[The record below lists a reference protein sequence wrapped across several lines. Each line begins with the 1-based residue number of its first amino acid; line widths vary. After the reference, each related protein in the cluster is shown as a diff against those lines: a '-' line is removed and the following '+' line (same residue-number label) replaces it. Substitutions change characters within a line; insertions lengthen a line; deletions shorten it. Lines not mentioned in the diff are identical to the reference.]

1 MAELTQQQ
9 LEARQLRASQARD
22 RLFSAIAQQPDLLA
36 LWRAWR
42 ESEAQLIDA
51 DRARRD
57 SEATGG

>member
-9 LEARQLRASQARD
+9 WEARQLQASQARD
-22 RLFSAIAQQPDLLA
+22 RLFHAIAQQPDPLE

-51 DRARRD
+51 GRARRE
-57 SEATGG
+57 SEVQGD